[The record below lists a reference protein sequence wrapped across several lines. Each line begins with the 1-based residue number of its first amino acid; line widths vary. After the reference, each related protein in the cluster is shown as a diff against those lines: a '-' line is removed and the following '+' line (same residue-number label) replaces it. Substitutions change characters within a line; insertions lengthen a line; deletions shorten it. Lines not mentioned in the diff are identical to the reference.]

1 MYGYRGSSNRPQIHN
16 PALRSFGSC
25 VNGTSRQ
32 FFGKSGN
39 GFLRLRR
46 GGSTHLGQGPPVET
60 SLHERQFLI
69 ILDLDRPL
77 RRFVSLVDDEPGP
90 DGDGPIRRRGVG
102 ILAGE
107 ELQPE
112 SPQGLGVNARRA
124 RLGLAV
130 VLLGCGA
137 DAKRPV
143 CPRPACSR
151 HHRAAGS
158 GGRHPGGADRCRRHL
173 ICPRDERR
181 RASPGLKRWTRH
193 YLYWRD
199 ALWYHA
205 DDQRRRSCR
214 SSRARVWVSRRSL

>member
-1 MYGYRGSSNRPQIHN
+1 
-16 PALRSFGSC
+16 
-25 VNGTSRQ
+25 
-32 FFGKSGN
+32 
-39 GFLRLRR
+39 
-46 GGSTHLGQGPPVET
+46 VET

-112 SPQGLGVNARRA
+112 SPQGLGVYAGRA

-137 DAKRPV
+137 HSKRPV
-143 CPRPACSR
+143 CPRPARSR

-158 GGRHPGGADRCRRHL
+158 GGRQRHPGGADRCCCRHL
-173 ICPRDERR
+173 ICHLPASST
-181 RASPGLKRWTRH
+181 RASPGLRRWTRH
-193 YLYWRD
+193 YLCGRD

-205 DDQRRRSCR
+205 YDQRRGSCR
-214 SSRARVWVSRRSL
+214 SSRARVWISRRSF